1 MSRTPGQE
9 SPRPLYVFDGF
20 GINGPDIYRSRI
32 ATFTHHTV
40 AQEHGPFF
48 ARAVNSHAATVA
60 ALELAE
66 PILDSLL
73 NGSPEFI
80 EPDTI
85 DAALLAVRAALNA
98 AKGGAA

>member
-9 SPRPLYVFDGF
+9 SPRPVFVFDGR
-20 GINGPDIYRSRI
+20 GINGPDIYRSRL
-32 ATFTHHTV
+32 ATFTEAGH
-40 AQEHGPFF
+40 AFPKLGPLL
-48 ARAVNSHAATVA
+48 ASAPDMRN
-60 ALELAE
+60 ALERAE

-85 DAALLAVRAALNA
+85 DAALMAVRAALRA
-98 AKGGAA
+98 AGGGA